1 MSQAG
6 DIRRCFVS
14 TARVLLIG
22 RSRIKGAS
30 FPTSLKKRYDL
41 TIVPNGKQA
50 EALAAR
56 QLPHVI
62 VLDAVSLRTP
72 GDRICRHLREALPD
86 APIIHIHPGNRTE
99 ARSPADILLFQ
110 PFSSR
115 KLINSIERLIT
126 LSDDEIIT
134 CGPFSLNI
142 PRRTLVTPQ
151 QETQLTPK
159 VALLLETFMRQP
171 GATLD
176 RKALMEQV
184 WHTDYM
190 GDTRTL
196 DVHIRWIRQ
205 AIEANPGK
213 PRYLK
218 TVRGVGYCLDVASNG
233 KA

>member
-1 MSQAG
+1 M
-6 DIRRCFVS
+6 S

-22 RSRIKGAS
+22 RSQIKGAS
-30 FPTSLKKRYDL
+30 YPASLKKRYDL

-50 EALAAR
+50 EMMAAR
-56 QLPHVI
+56 HLPHVI

-72 GDRICRHLREALPD
+72 GNRICSNLHKALPD
-86 APIIHIHPGNRTE
+86 TPLIHIHPGTKAD
-99 ARSPADILLFQ
+99 ARSPADVLLFQ

-115 KLINSIERLIT
+115 KLVNSIERLIT
-126 LSDDEIIT
+126 LSEDEIIT

-142 PRRTLVTPQ
+142 PRRTLTTPE

-171 GATLD
+171 GEILD

-205 AIEANPGK
+205 AIESNPGK
-213 PRYLK
+213 PHFLK
-218 TVRGVGYCLDVASNG
+218 TVRGVGYRLDVSPNG

>member
-1 MSQAG
+1 MSQ
-6 DIRRCFVS
+6 
-14 TARVLLIG
+14 ARVLLIG
-22 RSRIKGAS
+22 RSQMKGPA
-30 FPTSLKKRYDL
+30 FPTSLKKRYEL
-41 TIVPNGKQA
+41 TIVPNGRQA
-50 EALAAR
+50 EAQASLSR
-56 QLPHVI
+56 PHVI

-72 GDRICRHLREALPD
+72 GDRICQALRARLPD
-86 APIIHIHPGNRTE
+86 IPIVHIHPGTDKN
-99 ARSPADILLFQ
+99 ASSPADAILFQ

-142 PRRTLVTPQ
+142 PRRILTTPH

-159 VALLLETFMRQP
+159 VALLLEVFLRRP
-171 GATLD
+171 GEILD
-176 RKALMEQV
+176 RKTLMEEV
-184 WHTDYM
+184 WQTDYL

-205 AIEANPGK
+205 AIETDPGNPHF
-213 PRYLK
+213 LK
-218 TVRGVGYCLDVASNG
+218 TIRGTGYSLDITPNG

>member
-1 MSQAG
+1 
-6 DIRRCFVS
+6 
-14 TARVLLIG
+14 LIG
-22 RSRIKGAS
+22 RSQVKGAS
-30 FPTSLKKRYDL
+30 FPASLKKRYDL

-50 EALAAR
+50 EVVAAQHR
-56 QLPHVI
+56 PHVI

-72 GDRICRHLREALPD
+72 GDRICYSLRNALPD
-86 APIIHIHPGNRTE
+86 IPLIHIHPGPQDG
-99 ARSPADILLFQ
+99 ADSPADVRLFH

-126 LSDDEIIT
+126 LHDDEIIL

-142 PRRTLVTPQ
+142 ARRTLMTPQ

-159 VALLLETFMRQP
+159 VALLLETFMRHP
-171 GATLD
+171 GQTLD
-176 RKALMEQV
+176 RKMLMEQV

-205 AIEANPGK
+205 AIEADPDNPCF
-213 PRYLK
+213 LK
-218 TVRGVGYCLDVASNG
+218 TVRGVGYCLTIASNG
-233 KA
+233 KH

>member
-1 MSQAG
+1 
-6 DIRRCFVS
+6 VS

-22 RSRIKGAS
+22 RSQVKGAS
-30 FPTSLKKRYDL
+30 YPASLKKRYDL

-50 EALAAR
+50 ELAAANHR
-56 QLPHVI
+56 PHVI

-72 GDRICRHLREALPD
+72 GDRICYSLRDSLPD
-86 APIIHIHPGNRTE
+86 IPLIHIHEGSAT
-99 ARSPADILLFQ
+99 SPADVRLCL

-126 LSDDEIIT
+126 LTDDEIIL

-142 PRRTLVTPQ
+142 PRRTLMTPQ

-159 VALLLETFMRQP
+159 VALLLEVFMRNP
-171 GATLD
+171 GQTLD
-176 RKALMEQV
+176 RKLLMERV
-184 WHTDYM
+184 WQTDYM

-205 AIEANPGK
+205 AIEADPDK
-213 PRYLK
+213 PSFLK
-218 TVRGVGYCLDVASNG
+218 TVRGVGYCLTLATNG
-233 KA
+233 KH

>member
-1 MSQAG
+1 M
-6 DIRRCFVS
+6 S

-22 RSRIKGAS
+22 RSQVKGAS
-30 FPTSLKKRYDL
+30 YPASLKKRYDL

-50 EALAAR
+50 ELSAVKQR
-56 QLPHVI
+56 PHVI

-72 GDRICRHLREALPD
+72 GDRICYSLRQSLPEI
-86 APIIHIHPGNRTE
+86 PLIHIHEGRVD
-99 ARSPADILLFQ
+99 SPADVCLSL

-126 LSDDEIIT
+126 LTDDEIIL

-142 PRRTLVTPQ
+142 PRRTLMSPQ

-159 VALLLETFMRQP
+159 VALLLEVFMRHP
-171 GATLD
+171 GETLD
-176 RKALMEQV
+176 RKLLMERV
-184 WHTDYM
+184 WNTDYM

-205 AIEANPGK
+205 AIEADPDK
-213 PRYLK
+213 PCFLK
-218 TVRGVGYCLDVASNG
+218 TVRGVGYCLAIAPNG
-233 KA
+233 AH